1 MKMHAR
7 AGSVALG
14 LAALSLAGCHN
25 YVKRDEFNSTV
36 AELRGNIETARA
48 ENREQIAALG
58 RDLEGKLKNQ
68 EVAINDLQDKLILNM
83 TAHFDF
89 DKADLRAKDEKAL
102 DDVASVVN
110 KRPDMKV
117 TVEGYA
123 DPAGSAAYNKQ
134 LGQRRAEAVR
144 DHLVASGLP
153 ADKVTAVSYG
163 DDKDKQLA
171 PGAWGERGQANRR
184 VALVIENG
192 NNQLG
197 SAEPH
202 QNGQVSA
209 TGR

>member
-1 MKMHAR
+1 
-7 AGSVALG
+7 VALG
-14 LAALSLAGCHN
+14 LAALTLAGCHN
-25 YVKRDEFNSTV
+25 YVKRDEFDSTV

-123 DPAGSAAYNKQ
+123 DSAGSAAYNKR

-144 DHLVASGLP
+144 EHLVASGLP

-192 NNQLG
+192 SNQLG
-197 SAEPH
+197 AAETH
-202 QNGQVSA
+202 QHGQMSA

>member
-14 LAALSLAGCHN
+14 LAALGLAGCHN

-48 ENREQIAALG
+48 ENREQIASLG

-68 EVAINDLQDKLILNM
+68 EVAINDLQDKLVLNM

-89 DKADLRAKDEKAL
+89 DKADLRAKDERAL

-123 DPAGSAAYNKQ
+123 DSAGSAAYNKQ

-144 DHLVASGLP
+144 EHLVASGLP

-163 DDKDKQLA
+163 AEKDKQLA

-192 NNQLG
+192 SNQLG
-197 SAEPH
+197 SAEAHP
-202 QNGQVSA
+202 NGQMSA
-209 TGR
+209 SGR